1 MRKLSGPFLDCLKSD
16 FLSEITE
23 FVRRDHDLNLEIR
36 DSYIN
41 IYFKG
46 NSLLKLA
53 KTGSPLRYKAEIH
66 EKFME
71 GIKLSLDFTE
81 ITVPRFIKS
90 IPLIKENIIKHG
102 KRSLEIEYEQ
112 MLIRANNYE
121 HHNNTEYFIVDRQYV
136 VKEGRFDLTGVYW
149 KTNGRKRN
157 QEVPVCL
164 MEIKFALNTDIRDV
178 HNQLARYY
186 EPLKRN
192 AAHIA
197 EELEIIFRQKLELKL
212 YDQPVDR
219 LDAMKTLLFSRDIN
233 KFQFILIMVDYNR
246 NSSLLDLES
255 IKNLPFA
262 DQIKVLYT
270 GFGMWHHNVSSIL
283 APPNSP

>member
-23 FVRRDHDLNLEIR
+23 YVRRDHDLNLEIR

-53 KTGSPLRYKAEIH
+53 KTSSPFRYKAEIH

-102 KRSLEIEYEQ
+102 KKSLEIEYEQ

-121 HHNNTEYFIVDRQYV
+121 HNNNTEYFIVDRQYV

-164 MEIKFALNTDIRDV
+164 MELKFALNKDIRDI

-186 EPLKRN
+186 EPIKRN
-192 AAHIA
+192 AANIA

-255 IKNLPFA
+255 IKKLPFA
-262 DQIKVLYT
+262 DQIKVFYT
-270 GFGMWHHNVSSIL
+270 GFGMWHHNVNSIL
-283 APPNSP
+283 APL